1 MFKDEVLA
9 EYVRDG
15 VVESEHRGFL
25 AALNADGS
33 IFKTLGDVETKIF
46 PRSTVKCAQASA
58 MVRSGLDLE
67 PRLLA
72 LAQSSHSGGEIHMDG
87 AREILASVGLSE
99 SALQCALDRPLGDA
113 ERRAWG
119 EKAPT
124 QIAMNCS
131 GKHAAMLATCVKNGW
146 PIESYLDASHPLQL
160 AIKAELEEL
169 AGEEITLTSTD
180 GCGAPLFL
188 LSLIGLARAVHE
200 ITISTD
206 PVHQRV
212 MSAARAFPEM
222 VGGVGRH
229 NTEMMQR
236 VPGLFMKDGA
246 EAVNV
251 CSLSDG
257 RTFVFKVSDGSLR
270 AFRTIVHACLQD
282 FGIDTALTPEKVM
295 GGPRVIGTIRAT
307 IAARVNK

>member
-1 MFKDEVLA
+1 MFNDAVLA

-25 AALNADGS
+25 VALNTDGS
-33 IFKTLGDVETKIF
+33 IFKSLGDVETKIF

-72 LAQSSHSGGEIHMDG
+72 LAQSSHSGADIHMDG

-113 ERRAWG
+113 ERRSWG
-119 EKAPT
+119 EKPPT

-146 PIESYLDASHPLQL
+146 PTETYLEQSHPLQL
-160 AIKAELEEL
+160 AIKAELEKL
-169 AGEEITLTSTD
+169 AEETISLTSTD

-188 LSLIGLARAVHE
+188 LSLIGLARAVRA

-206 PVHQRV
+206 PVHQSV

-229 NTEMMQR
+229 NTEMMQQ

-251 CSLSDG
+251 CSLADG

-270 AFRTIVHACLQD
+270 AFRTIVHACLKD
-282 FGIDTALTPEKVM
+282 FGIDTPLTLEKVM

-307 IAARVNK
+307 I